1 MNADKLKKTIF
12 VVLLVAFGGI
22 WAYNLALFL
31 PKSETAFFRTSA
43 NVKNPDK
50 RIYQASAFNFNWGYE
65 LAENIPDPFK
75 PFYIYN
81 KPIIVDTAFIVPEI
95 VIDQPFKYIGLIKAK
110 KRICGILA
118 DRAGRTYVVA
128 AGDTL
133 ESTKITKVNEKYLK
147 LKYQGKEFE
156 LELNE

>member
-1 MNADKLKKTIF
+1 MNVDKLKKTIF

-22 WAYNLALFL
+22 WAYNLMLFL
-31 PKSETAFFRTSA
+31 PKSETTFFKATT
-43 NVKNPDK
+43 NINEPVN
-50 RIYQASAFNFNWGYE
+50 RIQKASAFNFSWGYE

-75 PFYIYN
+75 PFYIDN
-81 KPIIVDTAFIVPEI
+81 KPMAVDTTFIIPEI
-95 VIDQPFKYIGLIKAK
+95 VIDQPFKYIGLIKAR
-110 KRICGILA
+110 KRICGLLA
-118 DRAGRTYVVA
+118 DRTGRTYVVA

-133 ESTKITKVNEKYLK
+133 ELTKITKVNEKYLK